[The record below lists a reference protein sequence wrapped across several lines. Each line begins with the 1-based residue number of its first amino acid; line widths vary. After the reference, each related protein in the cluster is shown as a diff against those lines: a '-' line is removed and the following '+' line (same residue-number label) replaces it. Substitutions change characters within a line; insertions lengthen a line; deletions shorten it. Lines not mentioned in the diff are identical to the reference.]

1 MKLKQLYI
9 LCFLLVLGTSC
20 TNSYQKVLKS
30 TDLDFKLE
38 KAKEYYNEGDYVK
51 AIPLIEEL
59 IGLLKGN
66 SQEVEKLY
74 YFYPYC
80 YYGQRDYEFA
90 AFYFKNFMEYY
101 PQSKY
106 AEDAKF
112 MIAYCYYRQTP
123 DVHLDQTNAYKTIES
138 FQLFANAF
146 PESERIERCNELID
160 KLRAKLE
167 LKAFNSAKLYFDMRD
182 YKAAIAAFNNLGNDF
197 PETERLEEISFL
209 ILEAYYEYAKKSIET
224 KQVERYNQVTE
235 QYLKHIEEFPES
247 TNLREAE
254 KIYNNTLEALD
265 VLENGVKTLTERLK
279 EKAQL

>member
-1 MKLKQLYI
+1 MDY
-9 LCFLLVLGTSC
+9 
-20 TNSYQKVLKS
+20 
-30 TDLDFKLE
+30 KLE
-38 KAKEYYNEGDYVK
+38 KAKAYYNQGDYIK

-90 AFYFKNFMEYY
+90 SFYFKNFIEYY

-123 DVHLDQTNAYKTIES
+123 DEHLDQDNAYKTIEN

-146 PESERIERCNELID
+146 PQSERIERCNELID

-167 LKAFNSAKLYFDMRD
+167 LKAFNAAKLYFDMKD
-182 YKAAIAAFNNLGNDF
+182 YKASIAALNNLSNDF
-197 PETERLEEISFL
+197 PETERSEEISYL
-209 ILEAYYEYAKKSIET
+209 ILQSYYQYARKSIET
-224 KQVERYNQVTE
+224 KQIERFNQVTE
-235 QYLKHIEEFPES
+235 HYLNYIENYPES
-247 TNLREAE
+247 TNLRDAE

-265 VLENGVKTLTERLK
+265 VLQNGTKTFKERMK